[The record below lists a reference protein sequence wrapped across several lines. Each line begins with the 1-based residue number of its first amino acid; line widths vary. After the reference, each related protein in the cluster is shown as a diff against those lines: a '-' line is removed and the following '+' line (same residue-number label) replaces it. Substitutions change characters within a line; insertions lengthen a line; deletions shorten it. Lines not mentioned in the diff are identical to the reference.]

1 MAGCGWGRYC
11 SVVVSTLLW
20 KFLGAIFV
28 PELMARSV
36 FRLLPV
42 LAEMEMVILINAS
55 LVYFAAYFLFAIFW
69 GRLKPYLINP
79 FLAGMVLWLLNVL
92 VVLPI
97 LGRGVMGYRL
107 PQGWISVSFPLMVSH
122 WMFARGLQVQERRAA
137 RTSQT
142 AS

>member
-1 MAGCGWGRYC
+1 MWLGPALFI
-11 SVVVSTLLW
+11 VVSTALW

-36 FRLLPV
+36 FSVLPALLE
-42 LAEMEMVILINAS
+42 LEMVILINAA
-55 LVYFAAYFLFAIFW
+55 LLYFAAYFVFAIFW
-69 GRLKPYLINP
+69 PRLKLYLLNP
-79 FLAGMVLWLLNVL
+79 FLAGMVLWLVNVL

-107 PQGWISVSFPLMVSH
+107 PQGWLAVSFPLIVSH

-137 RTSQT
+137 RPSQT
-142 AS
+142 VS